1 MFPQSY
7 EGNSQAIKGKILIKQ
22 EEYPKII
29 VERYDTKRKN
39 AAVVAFKTFVKKVVQ
54 LAFVLPIMVLLTLP
68 VCIVLLFRKLFM
80 GKPVFEKM
88 IIVGHGCKKITI
100 KLYNLK
106 SWILTHSSLVFNLIL
121 GKVHFV
127 GGSFLSEKNVK
138 GGDFELITKYGYP
151 GIFNLW
157 FIRES
162 TKIAHEGL
170 LAIELEYLATKSI
183 GKDLSLILKTIPAL
197 MYRSDDVVYPVEFT
211 ILNLDFINTTM
222 KKAITIIDKT
232 VQSKNQNKFFFVNP
246 DCMNKLYTDREYFSI
261 LQRADYI
268 FPDGI
273 GISIACNILKTP
285 LLENIN
291 GTDMLPYLCDLSQ
304 SKGYK
309 IFLLGAKPGVAEKM
323 KQRLE
328 REYPSLK
335 IAGTQSGYFDW
346 ELDTPTIIDRIN
358 ASETNIL
365 LVAFGVPRQE
375 KWIDENFDKL
385 KPQVV
390 MGVGGLFDFYSG
402 EMKRAPKWMR
412 EIGMEW
418 LFRLLK
424 EPRRMWKRYIIGNP
438 LFLYRVYKWKRETT
452 R

>member
-1 MFPQSY
+1 MYCDS
-7 EGNSQAIKGKILIKQ
+7 NRS
-22 EEYPKII
+22 
-29 VERYDTKRKN
+29 
-39 AAVVAFKTFVKKVVQ
+39 
-54 LAFVLPIMVLLTLP
+54 
-68 VCIVLLFRKLFM
+68 
-80 GKPVFEKM
+80 
-88 IIVGHGCKKITI
+88 
-100 KLYNLK
+100 
-106 SWILTHSSLVFNLIL
+106 
-121 GKVHFV
+121 
-127 GGSFLSEKNVK
+127 
-138 GGDFELITKYGYP
+138 
-151 GIFNLW
+151 IF
-157 FIRES
+157 
-162 TKIAHEGL
+162 
-170 LAIELEYLATKSI
+170 
-183 GKDLSLILKTIPAL
+183 D
-197 MYRSDDVVYPVEFT
+197 
-211 ILNLDFINTTM
+211 LDFINTTM
-222 KKAITIIDKT
+222 KKAIAIIDKT
-232 VQSKNQNKFFFVNP
+232 VKSKNQNKFFFVNP

-304 SKGYK
+304 ARGYK
-309 IFLLGAKPGVAEKM
+309 IFLLGANPGVADKM

-328 REYPSLK
+328 ERYPSLK
-335 IAGTQSGYFDW
+335 IVGTESGYFDW
-346 ELDTPTIIDRIN
+346 ALDTPAIIDRIN

-385 KPQVV
+385 KPQVI

-424 EPRRMWKRYIIGNP
+424 EPKRMWKRYIIGNP
-438 LFLYRVYKWKRETT
+438 LFIYRVYKWKRK
-452 R
+452 RDK